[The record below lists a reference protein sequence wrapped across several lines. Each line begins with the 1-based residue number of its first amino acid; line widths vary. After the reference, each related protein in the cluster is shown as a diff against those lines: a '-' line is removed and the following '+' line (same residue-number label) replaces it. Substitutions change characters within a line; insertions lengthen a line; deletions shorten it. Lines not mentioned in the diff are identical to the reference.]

1 MTYDA
6 KIIIDTA
13 RSLSASEREDI
24 LEAMLASLRQE
35 AAPDVDRAWR
45 NLIDERL
52 AELDRGEVETFDF
65 DEAISDLRRK

>member
-24 LEAMLASLRQE
+24 LEAMLSSLRE
-35 AAPDVDRAWR
+35 TPSPDVDEAWR
-45 NLIDERL
+45 NVIDERL
-52 AELDRGEVETFDF
+52 AALERGEVETVDF
-65 DEAISDLRRK
+65 DSSVAELRE